1 MVRTVTSSDT
11 CVFLKT
17 QYNAISLLASADGRI
32 SWLMHIYQRSIAL
45 TVSLHCP
52 EHIRLDRYMKAPC
65 REINA
70 EVTGIDIRRVVHGV
84 SLPLKSSTQSQWNLF
99 GMAVK
104 WGQNWSA
111 TTYPNNA
118 TYQRQRKPDC
128 RVDAGTCGA
137 TCCNTM
143 SARYIVNP
151 IGYTRKCEILWTC
164 EALRYDQKLRS
175 CSVFVIVRWMSSSV
189 WPYKDESLVSA
200 IVLIGG
206 TLFA

>member
-17 QYNAISLLASADGRI
+17 QYNAISLLASAYERI

-118 TYQRQRKPDC
+118 TYQRQRKLYC

-151 IGYTRKCEILWTC
+151 IGYIRKCEILWTC
-164 EALRYDQKLRS
+164 EALRYDQKLRP

>member
-1 MVRTVTSSDT
+1 MARTVTSSDT

-17 QYNAISLLASADGRI
+17 QYNAISLLASANGCI
-32 SWLMHIYQRSIAL
+32 FWLMHIYHCSIVL
-45 TVSLHCP
+45 IVNFHCP
-52 EHIRLDRYMKAPC
+52 EHIRLDRYMNAPC

-70 EVTGIDIRRVVHGV
+70 EVTGVDIRRVVHGL
-84 SLPLKSSTQSQWNLF
+84 SLPLESSRQSQWNLF

-104 WGQNWSA
+104 WGQDRSA

-118 TYQRQRKPDC
+118 THQRQRKPDF
-128 RVDAGTCGA
+128 RVDAGACGA

-151 IGYTRKCEILWTC
+151 IGYIRKCEILWTC
-164 EALRYDQKLRS
+164 EALRYDQKLRP